1 MKVPVMKEIL
11 IICCVNLFCLTLEFD
26 IKEQIFYITEYIGLN
41 SIILNQENT
50 VPPQALNGLT

>member
-41 SIILNQENT
+41 SIIFNQENT
-50 VPPQALNGLT
+50 VPPKRLMD